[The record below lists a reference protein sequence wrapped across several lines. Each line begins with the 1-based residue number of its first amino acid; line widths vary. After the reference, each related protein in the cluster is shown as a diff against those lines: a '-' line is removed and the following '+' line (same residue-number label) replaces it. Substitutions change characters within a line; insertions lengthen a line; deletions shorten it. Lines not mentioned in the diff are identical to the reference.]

1 MSDIKLKLGDRVF
14 SDLSATNDQDW
25 GTVHNRNKI
34 YTDALSENQVDK
46 AQFEYDPDK
55 KWFKFGKVISR
66 ATSATDQGEEK
77 KYNIYL
83 KPFVVAENGQ
93 VVEEGEGGGTD
104 DNPTTPGTGEG
115 GIESIVAGNG
125 IIVSF
130 LEQFGNKRP
139 VVSVD
144 NQVMASKIYVEQ
156 LLANYSGG
164 GGNTGGGESGDTPSV
179 VSNLDNPDYA
189 ALLEMLEVME
199 ITYDDEPIDIPLV
212 TATDSD
218 LNMYESS
225 GFRIKWSDE
234 TGTYNCLRIKNTNIN
249 GNRYDG
255 DVYLKVI
262 KYDDIGEKPDA
273 SAVKGYGKIGDKIYT
288 VSSNAVNL
296 KEINEKDEYY
306 EWYFPKTLTFE
317 NGKVYVVIPH
327 HDKVYTTVTSSEAKI
342 IIHASSDIHTGN
354 IGTTGLW
361 TNTTRRDNIEVSRT
375 PLFELC
381 NKIPTSIKLKR

>member
-1 MSDIKLKLGDRVF
+1 M
-14 SDLSATNDQDW
+14 
-25 GTVHNRNKI
+25 
-34 YTDALSENQVDK
+34 
-46 AQFEYDPDK
+46 
-55 KWFKFGKVISR
+55 
-66 ATSATDQGEEK
+66 
-77 KYNIYL
+77 
-83 KPFVVAENGQ
+83 
-93 VVEEGEGGGTD
+93 
-104 DNPTTPGTGEG
+104 
-115 GIESIVAGNG
+115 
-125 IIVSF
+125 
-130 LEQFGNKRP
+130 EQFGNKRP

-144 NQVMASKIYVEQ
+144 NQIIASKTYVEQ
-156 LLANYSGG
+156 LLANYSGGG

-179 VSNLDNPDYA
+179 VLNLDNPDYA

-199 ITYDDEPIDIPLV
+199 ITYDDEPIDTPLV

-262 KYDDIGEKPDA
+262 RYDDIGEKPDA
-273 SAVKGYGKIGDKIYT
+273 SAIKGYGKIGDKIYT

-296 KEINEKDEYY
+296 KKINEKDEYY

-361 TNTTRRDNIEVSRT
+361 TNTTRQDNIAVSRT